1 VRFPCE
7 KQLRIKSADIF
18 KRSVTNLSLR
28 VLAEPE
34 SNAMKM
40 QVVRQASRV
49 LRQFTP
55 CILAA
60 GIGIAVSVTAASMT
74 AIRENRNA
82 EQQFNVM
89 AENNFMVVQNGVNE
103 YVNKLRALRGLFDS
117 SEVPVSRNSFEAFT
131 RPLLIE
137 NAAIATLSWVPR
149 VLNSERV
156 EIEREA
162 VQQGLPD
169 YQIKMMDA
177 DGVTMSPSPERSEYY
192 PVFYATAAKTSR
204 LYGLDLR
211 SEPPTLLEMEQARD
225 KNRLGISGL
234 RTLITVDGKEG
245 GFLFSLPVYKRGPV
259 PISIEDRRR
268 NLAGFVHGSLV
279 IGKMFETIITTN
291 KTPEGLDSYFFLP
304 DAGSAAL
311 PIYVYGSGLRSTALQ
326 PASRGSLAAG
336 SHLSRN
342 ITADG
347 QLWLTMDMVPMRGG
361 PLIGDHD
368 RAWIVLIFGLVITGI
383 VVTYI
388 GSSRRHALHMLRVN
402 QKVSDLARLDALT
415 GLANRRAF
423 MDRLGAAFAAARRGA
438 KPFAVLYFDLDHF
451 KDVNDTLGHAAGDE
465 LLHEVAARVL
475 GAVRGN
481 DIVARFG
488 GDEFAILQSDADH
501 LAAAGTLASK
511 IGKIVAEPYS
521 IGGNEVHISASIGI
535 SRYTPDV
542 AGPDAVM
549 IQADLALYRAK
560 TDGRNCVRFHS
571 AELDREVT
579 ERVIITDELR
589 GAAERDE
596 LELYYQ
602 PQVDI
607 RSGRIAGMEALL
619 RWNHPTRGQILPSV
633 FIPIAERSGEI
644 QPLGQ
649 WALDAACRQLQLWQS
664 EGIAPETVGVNF
676 SALQFKGS
684 ADVDRD
690 VAASLDKWG
699 IAPGKIEIELTE
711 SVLMDITQQQSDR
724 FERLRRRGV
733 RIAIDDFGTGYSS
746 LNYLANYPINRIKIA
761 QELVFGVDTDS
772 RSATV
777 VRAAIRLAHELG
789 IEIIAEG
796 VETEGQEKFLLS
808 AGCEHAQGYFF
819 SRPVTAARATELLRT
834 GTIKPIHGA
843 LRLVQTTAA

>member
-1 VRFPCE
+1 
-7 KQLRIKSADIF
+7 
-18 KRSVTNLSLR
+18 
-28 VLAEPE
+28 
-34 SNAMKM
+34 MKM
-40 QVVRQASRV
+40 QFVRGAANT
-49 LRQFTP
+49 LRQFVP

-60 GIGIAVSVTAASMT
+60 GVGIGVSFAA
-74 AIRENRNA
+74 AGLAANRESRNA

-103 YVNKLRALRGLFDS
+103 YVNKLRAVRGLFDS
-117 SEVPVSRNSFEAFT
+117 SEVLVSRNTFEAFT
-131 RPLLIE
+131 RPLLLE
-137 NAAIATLSWVPR
+137 NAAISTLSWVPR
-149 VLNSERV
+149 VLNSERA
-156 EIEREA
+156 EFEREA
-162 VQQGLPD
+162 VRQGLPD
-169 YQIKMMDA
+169 YHIKMMDA
-177 DGVTMSPSPERSEYY
+177 DGVTMSLSPEGGEYY
-192 PVFYATAAKTSR
+192 PVFYATVPKTSPI
-204 LYGLDLR
+204 YGLDLR
-211 SEPPTLLEMEQARD
+211 SEPPTLREMEQARD

-234 RTLITVDGKEG
+234 RTLITAGGKQG
-245 GFLFSLPVYKRGPV
+245 GFLFSLPVYKRGP
-259 PISIEDRRR
+259 PPNSIEDRRR
-268 NLAGFVHGSLV
+268 DLAGFVHGSLV

-291 KTPEGLDSYFFLP
+291 KTPVGLDSFFFLP
-304 DAGSAAL
+304 DAGAAVL

-326 PASRGSLAAG
+326 PTNRGSLAAG
-336 SHLSRN
+336 LHLSRD

-347 QLWLTMDMVPMRGG
+347 QPWLTMEMVPMPDG
-361 PLIGDHD
+361 PLAVQHD
-368 RAWIVLIFGLVITGI
+368 RSWIVLIFGLIITGA

-388 GSSRRHALHMLRVN
+388 QSSRSHAVRMMRVN
-402 QKVSDLARLDALT
+402 QKVSELAQMDALT

-423 MDRLGAAFAAARRGA
+423 MNRLGAAFAAAGRGVR
-438 KPFAVLYFDLDHF
+438 PFAVLYFDLDHF

-488 GDEFAILQSDADH
+488 GDEFAILQSDVDD

-511 IGKIVAEPYS
+511 ICKIVAEPYS
-521 IGGNEVHISASIGI
+521 VDGNEVHISASIGI
-535 SRYTPDV
+535 SHYSPDV
-542 AGPDAVM
+542 AGPDAMM

-560 TDGRNCVRFHS
+560 ADGRNCVRFHS

-579 ERVIITDELR
+579 ERVILTDELR
-589 GAAERDE
+589 GAIGRNE

-602 PQVDI
+602 PQVEI
-607 RSGRIAGMEALL
+607 RSRRIAGMEALL
-619 RWNHPTRGQILPSV
+619 RWNHPTRGQIPPSV

-649 WALDAACRQLQLWQS
+649 WVLDAACRQLHLWQN
-664 EGIAPETVGVNF
+664 EGIAPGTVGVNF

-690 VAASLDKWG
+690 VAACLDKWS

-711 SVLMDITQQQSDR
+711 SVLMEITQQQSDR

-761 QELVFGVDTDS
+761 QELVFGVGDAS

-808 AGCEHAQGYFF
+808 AGCEHGQGYYF
-819 SRPVTAARATELLRT
+819 SRPVNAERATELLRARKIDPA
-834 GTIKPIHGA
+834 GKS
-843 LRLVQTTAA
+843 LRLVESTAA

>member
-1 VRFPCE
+1 V
-7 KQLRIKSADIF
+7 
-18 KRSVTNLSLR
+18 
-28 VLAEPE
+28 
-34 SNAMKM
+34 
-40 QVVRQASRV
+40 
-49 LRQFTP
+49 
-55 CILAA
+55 
-60 GIGIAVSVTAASMT
+60 G
-74 AIRENRNA
+74 
-82 EQQFNVM
+82 
-89 AENNFMVVQNGVNE
+89 
-103 YVNKLRALRGLFDS
+103 
-117 SEVPVSRNSFEAFT
+117 
-131 RPLLIE
+131 
-137 NAAIATLSWVPR
+137 
-149 VLNSERV
+149 
-156 EIEREA
+156 
-162 VQQGLPD
+162 
-169 YQIKMMDA
+169 
-177 DGVTMSPSPERSEYY
+177 
-192 PVFYATAAKTSR
+192 
-204 LYGLDLR
+204 
-211 SEPPTLLEMEQARD
+211 
-225 KNRLGISGL
+225 
-234 RTLITVDGKEG
+234 GKEG

-259 PISIEDRRR
+259 PISIEDRRQ

-326 PASRGSLAAG
+326 LANRGSLAAG
-336 SHLSRN
+336 SHLSQN

-347 QLWLTMDMVPMRGG
+347 QLWLTMEMVPMPGG
-361 PLIGDHD
+361 PLIADHD

-383 VVTYI
+383 GVTYI
-388 GSSRRHALHMLRVN
+388 GSSRRHALHMMRVN

-423 MDRLGAAFAAARRGA
+423 MDQLGAAFAATRRGA

-488 GDEFAILQSDADH
+488 GDEFAILQSDADD

-535 SRYTPDV
+535 SRYTPNV

-560 TDGRNCVRFHS
+560 SDGRSCVRFHS

-607 RSGRIAGMEALL
+607 RSGRITGMEALL
-619 RWNHPTRGQILPSV
+619 RWNHPTRGQIPPSV

-644 QPLGQ
+644 LPLGQ
-649 WALDAACRQLQLWQS
+649 WALDAACRQLQRWQS

-684 ADVDRD
+684 ADVDRE

-699 IAPGKIEIELTE
+699 IEPGRIEIELTE

-796 VETEGQEKFLLS
+796 VETAGQEKFLLS
-808 AGCEHAQGYFF
+808 AGCEHAQGYYF
-819 SRPVTAARATELLRT
+819 SRPVTAARATALLRT
-834 GTIKPIHGA
+834 RTIKPIRGA
-843 LRLVQTTAA
+843 LQLVQTTAA

>member
-1 VRFPCE
+1 
-7 KQLRIKSADIF
+7 
-18 KRSVTNLSLR
+18 
-28 VLAEPE
+28 
-34 SNAMKM
+34 MKM
-40 QVVRQASRV
+40 QVVRQASHV

-60 GIGIAVSVTAASMT
+60 GIGIGVSVTAASMT
-74 AIRENRNA
+74 ADRESRSA

-117 SEVPVSRNSFEAFT
+117 SEVLVSRNSFEAFT

-149 VLNSERV
+149 VLDSERA
-156 EIEREA
+156 EFEREA

-169 YQIKMMDA
+169 YQIKMMGA

-192 PVFYATAAKTSR
+192 PVFYATAPKTSK

-234 RTLITVDGKEG
+234 RTLITVGGAQG

-259 PISIEDRRR
+259 PVSIEDRRR

-279 IGKMFETIITTN
+279 IGKMFETIITKN
-291 KTPEGLDSYFFLP
+291 KTPEGLDSFFFLP
-304 DAGSAAL
+304 DAASAAL

-326 PASRGSLAAG
+326 PANRGSLAAG
-336 SHLSRN
+336 PHLSRN

-347 QLWLTMDMVPMRGG
+347 QLWLTMEMVPMPGG
-361 PLIGDHD
+361 PLIAHHD
-368 RAWIVLIFGLVITGI
+368 RAWIVLMFGLVITGI

-388 GSSRRHALHMLRVN
+388 GSSRRHAFHIMQVN
-402 QKVSDLARLDALT
+402 QKVSDLAQLDELT
-415 GLANRRAF
+415 GLANRRTF
-423 MDRLGAAFAAARRGA
+423 MERLRAAFAAGGRGA

-465 LLHEVAARVL
+465 LLHEVAARVQS
-475 GAVRGN
+475 AVRGN
-481 DIVARFG
+481 DIVARIG
-488 GDEFAILQSDADH
+488 GDEFAILQSDADD
-501 LAAAGTLASK
+501 LAAAGTLAAK

-521 IGGNEVHISASIGI
+521 IEGNDVHISASIGI

-542 AGPDAVM
+542 ARPDEMM

-560 TDGRNCVRFHS
+560 ADGRNCVRFHS

-589 GAAERDE
+589 GAIGRNEF
-596 LELYYQ
+596 ELYYQ
-602 PQVDI
+602 PQVEI

-619 RWNHPTRGQILPSV
+619 RWNHPTRGQIPPSL
-633 FIPIAERSGEI
+633 FITIAERSGEI

-649 WALDAACRQLQLWQS
+649 WVLDAACRQLQLWQN

-684 ADVDRD
+684 AADVVRD
-690 VAASLDKWG
+690 VAACLDKWG
-699 IAPGKIEIELTE
+699 IAAGNIEIELTE
-711 SVLMDITQQQSDR
+711 SVLMEITQQQSDR

-796 VETEGQEKFLLS
+796 VETEGQERFLLS
-808 AGCEHAQGYFF
+808 AGCEHAQGYYF